1 MLEHFELFS
10 SILNL
15 FPCFHNEDLQEHR
28 AAAAREA
35 REVQLRREA
44 AARRRRLAAQREV
57 RPEQKRNTS
66 FGSCHLA
73 LAKYKRLS

>member
-1 MLEHFELFS
+1 MLVS
-10 SILNL
+10 
-15 FPCFHNEDLQEHR
+15 FHYEDEDLCRRCQEHR

-35 REVQLRREA
+35 REVLLRREA